1 MVLQKVVEE
10 NRVEVTDTLMDDN
23 NAIIKV
29 SELDSLRHYTTQS
42 PRSLPHLPQRRV

>member
-29 SELDSLRHYTTQS
+29 GDSPGCSITRACCPSH
-42 PRSLPHLPQRRV
+42 RRI